1 MSACVHP
8 NGCIALREKRSI
20 GQVSAMNARLSDNQ
34 DVFRLLQAVRE
45 VPGILKRH
53 QKRMLCFF
61 CGTIALVVLSL
72 TLSPR
77 KYVSEAKL
85 FVRVGRQNVGLDPTA
100 TTGQT
105 IAVHETR
112 ENEITSILDI
122 LQSRVVLQGVVDRLG
137 ADLILNGGAVQS
149 SPDASVSSD
158 IQSTDEQSALR
169 YDKAI
174 AHLNS
179 TIETARTKNSNV
191 LGIIYKDRSPQLAQ
205 TVLQAFVD
213 EFQTVHI
220 NANRTVGSAAF
231 FEKQS
236 GLLRQQFED
245 ASRELNEVKNSI
257 NAVSV
262 EQRRLALQNQLNTI
276 ETTMLA
282 TEADHESTLA
292 TIRGLAEALVSL
304 PEKTLTQEITGF
316 PDDAIGTTRKRLY
329 ELELREQELLTRFTE
344 RHPVVMAIRRQADAA
359 RSILTDRATTGRQAT
374 NADNPAYRQVHL
386 NQLEKQ
392 SLAVGLSAKL
402 VALKKQHA
410 GTQLQLRAL
419 NGKEISIVE
428 MQQRVDL
435 YREKFT
441 AYSEKHEQSRI
452 DQALETER
460 FSNVKLVQPPT
471 FVAKP
476 VSPQKALTLIAGF
489 LFASVGALA
498 LAFLSEILDTFGRH
512 QPVMAQPSDPDSTN
526 AQHAPENVADAITK
540 TERLVEQVQY

>member
-282 TEADHESTLA
+282 TAADHESTLA

>member
-1 MSACVHP
+1 
-8 NGCIALREKRSI
+8 
-20 GQVSAMNARLSDNQ
+20 MNARLSDNQ

-282 TEADHESTLA
+282 TAADHESTLA